1 MRSIT
6 EEDAYKGLA
15 NAIILR
21 ACEDYQDPW
30 RREFCREFFMS
41 EWFMLLSRG
50 CTNGETVI
58 QFLEKEKFAHGKKFF
73 TEIVI

>member
-30 RREFCREFFMS
+30 RRGFCQEFFRS

-50 CTNGETVI
+50 CVKGETII
-58 QFLEKEKFAHGKKFF
+58 QFLEKENSEHGEKIY
-73 TEIVI
+73 TETVV